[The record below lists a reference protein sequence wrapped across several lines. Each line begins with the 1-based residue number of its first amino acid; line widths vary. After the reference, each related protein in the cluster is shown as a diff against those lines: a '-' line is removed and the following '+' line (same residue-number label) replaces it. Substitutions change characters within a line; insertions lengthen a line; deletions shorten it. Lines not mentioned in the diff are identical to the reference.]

1 MKRLATILGTACLL
15 VTPIAIV
22 GPGGVA
28 GATGAVNRYQE
39 ETLTIMATLHA
50 IVTSNHRY
58 TVTLN
63 PCNDTFS
70 GTGAVQVSTTLW
82 LPIETITGTY
92 DGTTLSF
99 YASYPTPV
107 PDVAYG
113 TTAVPVVDGAF
124 SGTGYR
130 VYFSSTSPPTTK
142 TWPVSGTVTVT
153 ATTDYANHGAYVSA
167 NPGADAA
174 HSCVGLPI
182 TH

>member
-1 MKRLATILGTACLL
+1 MKRLATLVGAACLAAPLALLGAGGTAG
-15 VTPIAIV
+15 A
-22 GPGGVA
+22 A
-28 GATGAVNRYQE
+28 GAVSRYQI
-39 ETLTIMATLHA
+39 ETLSITATLA
-50 IVTSNHRY
+50 AYVTTNHTY

-63 PCNDTFS
+63 PCTDTFS
-70 GTGAVQVSTTLW
+70 GTGAVQVGPTQW

-92 DGTTLSF
+92 DGSTLSF
-99 YASYPTPV
+99 YASYPAPV
-107 PDVAYG
+107 PSAAYG
-113 TTAVPVVDGAF
+113 ITDVPVVEGAF
-124 SGTGYR
+124 AGPGYR
-130 VYFSSTSPPTTK
+130 VYFSSTGPPTTK